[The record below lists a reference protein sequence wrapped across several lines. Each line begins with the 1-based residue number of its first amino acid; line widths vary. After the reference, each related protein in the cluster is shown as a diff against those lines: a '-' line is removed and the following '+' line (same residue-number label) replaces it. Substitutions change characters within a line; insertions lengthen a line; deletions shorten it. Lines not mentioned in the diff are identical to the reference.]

1 MKQVVI
7 QPVTRIEG
15 HANVTIRLDD
25 EGNVA
30 ESMVK
35 IMALRGFEKFCI
47 GRPVEELPRIVTRI
61 CGVCPW
67 SHHLASS
74 KACDAVF
81 GVEIPP
87 AARKLRELTYMAHYI
102 HSHTLHFFI
111 LSGPDFVLGPGA
123 DYSVRNVIGIA
134 QRAPDLARRVIRT
147 RFLGQMM
154 TQILGGKA
162 IHPDASVP
170 GGWSKPV
177 TAEEVAQVKEMAKEC
192 LDFATF
198 AMDFAKK
205 EIFPKYL
212 DLVKSF
218 APISTGFLGM
228 VKAGAMNLYD
238 GNLRMMTPDGEHI
251 DFAVEEY
258 ANYIGEHIEP
268 WTYTKFPYYKKDGGF
283 SMDLA
288 QPAGIYRSNA
298 LARINVCDQISTPLA
313 NKELEEFRAS
323 FGRPSQLTLL
333 YHWARLIETVH
344 AAERALEI
352 LEDPEITDSNTRQA
366 VRPRAARGIGA
377 VEAPRGTLIHDYETD
392 EKGMVTDVNIIA
404 GTTHNNA
411 PINMSVKKA
420 AQDNIK
426 AGKYDEALLNTVE
439 MAIRAYDP

>member
-74 KACDAVF
+74 KACDAIF

-192 LDFATF
+192 L
-198 AMDFAKK
+198 
-205 EIFPKYL
+205 EIFKLVNLEGMRRESRKLGLVPK
-212 DLVKSF
+212 F
-218 APISTGFLGM
+218 
-228 VKAGAMNLYD
+228 
-238 GNLRMMTPDGEHI
+238 
-251 DFAVEEY
+251 
-258 ANYIGEHIEP
+258 
-268 WTYTKFPYYKKDGGF
+268 
-283 SMDLA
+283 
-288 QPAGIYRSNA
+288 
-298 LARINVCDQISTPLA
+298 
-313 NKELEEFRAS
+313 
-323 FGRPSQLTLL
+323 
-333 YHWARLIETVH
+333 
-344 AAERALEI
+344 
-352 LEDPEITDSNTRQA
+352 
-366 VRPRAARGIGA
+366 
-377 VEAPRGTLIHDYETD
+377 
-392 EKGMVTDVNIIA
+392 
-404 GTTHNNA
+404 
-411 PINMSVKKA
+411 
-420 AQDNIK
+420 
-426 AGKYDEALLNTVE
+426 
-439 MAIRAYDP
+439 